1 MYYRRKVVLSLIQK
15 LGDKCDKIKLQK
27 MLFLYN
33 QKQQNPVYDFIPYHY
48 GCYSY
53 SLNADLATMV
63 KKKLLV
69 ETQKYFINNSEENY
83 IATLNIND
91 QQSISEIVK
100 SYGNNSNIDL
110 MRYTYINFPY
120 YAINSKIARRILPT
134 KYCKKIGNAIPRS
147 SKKILFTIGYEG
159 ISLEKYLNKLL
170 QNDIKILVDVRKNPL
185 SMKYGFS
192 KTLLKRY
199 CESIGIQYL
208 HFPEVGIASNKRQE
222 LKSKMDYENLFSQ
235 YCKSTIVTTK
245 ESQKEIL
252 ALLRNSS
259 RIALTC
265 FEANET
271 MCHRKYLAE
280 SIYHLKDFKFEL
292 KHI

>member
-15 LGDKCDKIKLQK
+15 LGDKCEKIKLQK

-53 SLNADLATMV
+53 SLNADLTTMV
-63 KKKLLV
+63 KNKLLI
-69 ETQKYFINNSEENY
+69 EAQKSFINNSEKDY

-91 QQSISEIVK
+91 QQSINEIVK

-120 YAINSKIARRILPT
+120 FAINSKIARRILPQALI
-134 KYCKKIGNAIPRS
+134 KKIDEARPKNNER
-147 SKKILFTIGYEG
+147 ILYTIGYEG

-170 QNDIKILVDVRKNPL
+170 LNDIKFLVDVRRNPL

-199 CESIGIQYL
+199 CESIGVQYL
-208 HFPEVGIASNKRQE
+208 HFPELGIASDKRQK
-222 LKSKMDYENLFSQ
+222 LKTKEDYVKLFSH
-235 YCKSTIVTTK
+235 YCESTLATTN
-245 ESQKEIL
+245 EIQKDIL
-252 ALLRNSS
+252 ALLYSTN

-265 FEANET
+265 FEADESL
-271 MCHRKYLAE
+271 CHRKYLAE
-280 SIYHLKDFKFEL
+280 SIFNMKNFKFKI